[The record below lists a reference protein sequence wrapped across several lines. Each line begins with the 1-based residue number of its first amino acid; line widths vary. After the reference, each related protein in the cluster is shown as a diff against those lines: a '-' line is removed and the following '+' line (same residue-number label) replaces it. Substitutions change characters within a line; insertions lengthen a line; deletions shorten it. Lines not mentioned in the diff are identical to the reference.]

1 MHSCPLLGVRGA
13 GTRPFLGYPVPWVL
27 RSLTYTCAHRLVY
40 FIGISRWLT
49 VPGTV
54 GCCVSCCQCGKF
66 RFPRLGLSG
75 LFPSVFSLTWR
86 TWGCRGLTALTH
98 AWPRAA
104 SQWVSVDGPPGP
116 LGSLPCDDSV
126 GPCRL
131 PCPPLLVVSA
141 VLPPCGFKQPFPVI
155 MRLHIFLYIYRPFG
169 FAVLW
174 SAGIFILVF
183 KNLFID
189 TGPLLVI
196 YFATFFSHFV
206 VQFYWHSG
214 FSFFLSFEWREVLFT
229 FIFWPHHMTC
239 GILVPRP
246 GLEPRPLAL
255 KSQSPN
261 YWTAGKVLRH
271 S

>member
-1 MHSCPLLGVRGA
+1 MTYSAWHSGMLCKLLPVRQVQVSPF
-13 GTRPFLGYPVPWVL
+13 GTLWAFP
-27 RSLTYTCAHRLVY
+27 
-40 FIGISRWLT
+40 
-49 VPGTV
+49 
-54 GCCVSCCQCGKF
+54 QC
-66 RFPRLGLSG
+66 
-75 LFPSVFSLTWR
+75 FPSHVEDLRLSRADCPHACLAESSFSV
-86 TWGCRGLTALTH
+86 G
-98 AWPRAA
+98 
-104 SQWVSVDGPPGP
+104 SVDGPPGP
-116 LGSLPCDDSV
+116 SGSLPCDDSV
-126 GPCRL
+126 GSCRL
-131 PCPPLLVVSA
+131 PCPPLLLVSA
-141 VLPPCGFKQPFPVI
+141 VLPPSGFKQPFPVI

-169 FAVLW
+169 LAILW

-239 GILVPRP
+239 GILVLRP
-246 GLEPRPLAL
+246 GLEPQPLAL

-271 S
+271 SQV

>member
-1 MHSCPLLGVRGA
+1 MYSCPLLGVRGA
-13 GTRPFLGYPVPWVL
+13 GTRTFLEYQVPWVL
-27 RSLTYTCAHRLVY
+27 KSLTYNSAHRPVY
-40 FIGISRWLT
+40 FINISRWLT
-49 VPGTV
+49 VPGTM
-54 GCCVSCCQCGKF
+54 GCCVNRCQ
-66 RFPRLGLSG
+66 FPRLELSG

-86 TWGCRGLTALTH
+86 TWGCGGLTALTH

-126 GPCRL
+126 GSCRL
-131 PCPPLLVVSA
+131 PWPPLLVVSA

-189 TGPLLVI
+189 LFICSGHRSFVGYIFCHFLFPLYCAVLLTQWI
-196 YFATFFSHFV
+196 
-206 VQFYWHSG
+206 
-214 FSFFLSFEWREVLFT
+214 FFLSFCLLNEGKFFLLLFFGCT
-229 FIFWPHHMTC
+229 TW
-239 GILVPRP
+239 LV
-246 GLEPRPLAL
+246 E
-255 KSQSPN
+255 S
-261 YWTAGKVLRH
+261 
-271 S
+271 